1 MKYKVPIS
9 GIIALASLLLVA
21 AIGHEKYEEVRAY
34 RQISLLLLRKF
45 NPFSTGKIEKS
56 DFWDVNNY
64 TNFKHQ

>member
-45 NPFSTGKIEKS
+45 NPCSTGKIEKS
-56 DFWDVNNY
+56 DC
-64 TNFKHQ
+64 